1 MRKNNIFIFLFMII
15 SSQTFAQIWPSS
27 LAGRWTFDNT
37 SDLLAAT
44 IGNDLVLTGTQTIV
58 PGTSAGDGAIAIGAG
73 SYYTCKHGIP
83 ANGNGTKVNKYAIM
97 FDIMVENPK
106 IYHSFFQTDPG
117 NTSDGDMFA
126 NPNNQ
131 IGIGVT
137 GYSGFSLKANEWY
150 RIVISV
156 NLDSNIR
163 YYVDGKL
170 VLDGVSQAID
180 GRFSLDSTLL
190 FFADEDGEDN
200 LINVSQIAL
209 FNTSLTSAEVR
220 NLSGFHDSN
229 IKPYLQ
235 TPTPNSM
242 YISWNSYENTT
253 IVQYGTTPSLGSY
266 TTGAFEDI
274 GASPTINRWHTVK
287 ATGLIPNTRYYYR
300 CISGTDTSEIF
311 HFRTSPV
318 SGISNIHIRFLK
330 FGDNQTNALRSASIV
345 DSSIILLKQ
354 LYGIDWSDS
363 ISFIMNSGDI
373 TGNGADLGSYMNEYF
388 NSFSNLSAY
397 IPSMV
402 SIGNHEVENN
412 YFYQFMK
419 YEDLTGFNEK
429 YYTFNLGSCQFI
441 AMNTN
446 GLYNDVSQTGWLQAQ
461 LDASAN
467 DSNIDFIFTYN
478 HQPAHSEMWPDG
490 NSSFVKD
497 NLYPIEAGY
506 PKMVMTTHG
515 HAHCY
520 ERGTVRTTHSGNW
533 DFRTVIC
540 GGSGGDLDRWG
551 MYANQTDYPEIQ
563 KAIDNYC
570 FMLVDVDMGAK
581 TVKTNMYSIGNTDKP
596 RNLESMDK
604 WHRFLNQAAPNKPS
618 AISPDGV
625 ATVTPT
631 LIASA
636 FSGLDTLMSSEFQL
650 IPVSGDFSSP
660 LIDITRDT
668 EDYYGDSGVPN
679 FQPINLNNG
688 IDLKTYTVNPG
699 ILSLG
704 QTYLWRMRYRDEN
717 VRWSE
722 WSDTLQFT
730 ASTVGIYNFEDNSGV
745 CVSLFPNPSSQI
757 ITIVVPEKSSIE
769 ISSISG
775 QIIKTITSP
784 GKETT
789 IDIENLSKGLYFIKI
804 KTGNSIAIK
813 KFIKE

>member
-1 MRKNNIFIFLFMII
+1 MRKKSILIFVFFIFY
-15 SSQTFAQIWPSS
+15 SQVFAQVWPSS

-37 SDLLAAT
+37 SDLLVAA
-44 IGNDLVLTGTQTIV
+44 IGNNLVLTGTHTIV
-58 PGTSAGDGAIAIGAG
+58 PGTSAGDGAIAIGTG
-73 SYYTCKHGIP
+73 SYYTCKHGIS
-83 ANGNGTKVNKYAIM
+83 ANGSGTKVNEYAIM
-97 FDIMVENPK
+97 FDVMVENPK

-131 IGIGVT
+131 IGIGAT

-170 VLDGVSQAID
+170 VFDGVSQAID

-200 LINVSQIAL
+200 LINVSQIAI
-209 FNTSLTSAEVR
+209 FNASLTSAEVR

-242 YISWNSYENTT
+242 YISWNSYENTST
-253 IVQYGTTPSLGSY
+253 IVLYGTTPSLGSS

-274 GASPTINRWHTVK
+274 GTSPTINRWHTVK
-287 ATGLIPNTRYYYR
+287 ATGLSPSTRYYYR

-311 HFRTSPV
+311 HFRTPPV
-318 SGISNIHIRFLK
+318 SGISNGHIRFLK
-330 FGDNQTNALRSASIV
+330 FGDNQTNALRSACIV
-345 DSSIILLKQ
+345 DSSIVLLEQ
-354 LYGIDWSDS
+354 LYGINWPDS

-373 TGNGADLGSYMNEYF
+373 TGSGADLGSYMNEYF

-412 YFYQFMK
+412 QFYQFMK

-446 GLYNDVSQTGWLQAQ
+446 GLYNDVSQTNWLQAQ

-467 DSNIDFIFTYN
+467 NSNIDFVFTYN
-478 HQPAHSEMWPDG
+478 HQPAHSEIWPDG

-515 HAHCY
+515 HSHCY
-520 ERGTVRTTHSGNW
+520 ERGTVKTTHSGNW

-551 MYANQTDYPEIQ
+551 MYTNQTDYPEIQ

-596 RNLESMDK
+596 RNLELMDK

-618 AISPDGV
+618 AIFPNGV

-631 LIASA
+631 LTASA

-650 IPVSGDFSSP
+650 IPASGDFNSP
-660 LIDITRDT
+660 LIDITRDA
-668 EDYYGDSGVPN
+668 EDYYGDSGTPN

-688 IDLKTYTVNPG
+688 IDLKTYTVDPG

-717 VRWSE
+717 IRWSE

-730 ASTVGIYNFEDNSGV
+730 TSTVGIYNFEDNSEV
-745 CVSLFPNPSSQI
+745 PLFPNPSSQI
-757 ITIVVPEKSSIE
+757 VTIAVPEKSSIE
-769 ISSISG
+769 ISKING
-775 QIIKTITSP
+775 QIVKTIIST

-789 IDIENLSKGLYFIKI
+789 IDIENLSTGFYLIKI
-804 KTGNSIAIK
+804 KTGNRVVIK